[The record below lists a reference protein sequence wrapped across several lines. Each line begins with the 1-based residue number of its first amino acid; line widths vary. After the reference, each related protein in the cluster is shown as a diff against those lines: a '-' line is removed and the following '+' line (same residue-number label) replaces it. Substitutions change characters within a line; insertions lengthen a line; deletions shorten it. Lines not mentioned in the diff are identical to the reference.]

1 MRKVT
6 LLFSAIIAI
15 PLLIG
20 NVQGEVLHN
29 YYTIQEDT
37 EELANMYPDIAIYR
51 EHGESVLGLS
61 IFSVDVA
68 LNITELTD
76 EELRALPTMYVDGAH
91 HGNEQMSVEAAYF
104 FLKDVLEKSA
114 ANLSYLEGKRLVVT
128 PVVNVDGYAME
139 PIKCRNNMMGVDL
152 NRNYPYMWG
161 EYGTSGTPTICPI
174 SGTYR
179 GSSEGSEVET
189 QANMELMSG
198 MNMYVYLSGHTGSND
213 IVLPWQ
219 TTGENAVEIPDWN
232 LYERFLSQSYNVS
245 GLDYRDPSGAG
256 ESIAWGYGA
265 RTAVSVI
272 VEVDELQWL
281 GATLEDAREMLDNE
295 LKMYEMVW
303 ENLTL
308 MGGNIEI
315 KNIEN
320 GKIALM
326 NIGWGAAYN
335 ITYGKQ
341 IIGLVES
348 GEEIIF
354 NLEYETDGSMTDGI
368 SYNRMNITG
377 EEEAITEITIS
388 IKKEMGI
395 VEEENGIP
403 YPNITLVIL
412 TVIISVV
419 LRARND

>member
-1 MRKVT
+1 MKKIT
-6 LLFSAIIAI
+6 LLLGVIIAL

-20 NVQGEVLHN
+20 SAQGEILHN

-51 EHGESVLGLS
+51 EHGESSLGGLS

-68 LNITELTD
+68 LNITELSE
-76 EELRALPTMYVDGAH
+76 EELRAMPTMYVDAAH
-91 HGNEQMSVEAAYF
+91 HGNEQMAVEAAYF
-104 FLKDVLEKSA
+104 FLKEVLEKSA
-114 ANLSYLEGKRLVVT
+114 SNPAYLEGKRLVVT
-128 PVVNVDGYAME
+128 PVVNADGYS
-139 PIKCRNNMMGVDL
+139 IDCRNNAMGVDL

-161 EYGTSGTPTICPI
+161 EYGTSGTPSFCPA

-179 GSSEGSEVET
+179 GSSAGSEIET

-213 IVLPWQ
+213 IVLPWKI
-219 TTGENAVEIPDWN
+219 TGEYAVEIPDWE
-232 LYERFLSQSYNVS
+232 LYEQFLETSNNVS
-245 GLDYRDPSGAG
+245 GLGYRDPSGAG

-272 VEVDELQWL
+272 VEVDELQWI
-281 GATLEDAREMLDNE
+281 GATLEDARGMLDNE

-315 KNIEN
+315 KGIEN

-326 NIGWGAAYN
+326 NMGWGAAYN

-348 GEEIIF
+348 GEEIIL
-354 NLEYETDGSMTDGI
+354 NVEYETDGSMTDGI

-377 EEEAITEITIS
+377 EEESITEITIS
-388 IKKEMGI
+388 IKEEMRI
-395 VEEENGIP
+395 VEEEKGIP

-412 TVIISVV
+412 TVVMSIM
-419 LRARND
+419 LRNRND

>member
-1 MRKVT
+1 MKKIT
-6 LLFSAIIAI
+6 LLLGVIIAL

-20 NVQGEVLHN
+20 SAQGEILHN

-51 EHGESVLGLS
+51 EHGESSLGGLS

-68 LNITELTD
+68 LNITELSE
-76 EELRALPTMYVDGAH
+76 EELRAMPTMYVDAAH
-91 HGNEQMSVEAAYF
+91 HGNEQMAVEAAYF
-104 FLKDVLEKSA
+104 FLKEVLEKSA
-114 ANLSYLEGKRLVVT
+114 SNPAYLEGKRLVVT
-128 PVVNVDGYAME
+128 PVVNADGYS
-139 PIKCRNNMMGVDL
+139 IDCRNNAMGVDL

-161 EYGTSGTPTICPI
+161 EYGTSGTPSFCPA

-179 GSSEGSEVET
+179 GSSAGSEIET

-213 IVLPWQ
+213 IVLPWKI
-219 TTGENAVEIPDWN
+219 TGEYAVEIPDWE
-232 LYERFLSQSYNVS
+232 LYEQFLETSNNVS
-245 GLDYRDPSGAG
+245 GLGYRDPSGAG

-272 VEVDELQWL
+272 VEVDELQWI
-281 GATLEDAREMLDNE
+281 GATLEDARGMLDNE

-315 KNIEN
+315 KGIEN

-326 NIGWGAAYN
+326 NMGWGAAYN

-348 GEEIIF
+348 GEEIIL
-354 NLEYETDGSMTDGI
+354 NVEYETDGSMTDGI

-377 EEEAITEITIS
+377 EEESITEITIS
-388 IKKEMGI
+388 IKEEMGI

-412 TVIISVV
+412 TVVMSIM
-419 LRARND
+419 LRNRND

>member
-1 MRKVT
+1 MSKLT

-51 EHGESVLGLS
+51 EHGESVSGLS

-68 LNITELTD
+68 LNITGLTD
-76 EELRALPTMYVDGAH
+76 EELRALPTMYVDAAH
-91 HGNEQMSVEAAYF
+91 HGNEQMAVEAAYF
-104 FLKDVLEKSA
+104 FLKEVLEKSA
-114 ANLSYLEGKRLVVT
+114 ENSSYLEGKRLVVT
-128 PVVNVDGYAME
+128 PVVNADGYS
-139 PIKCRNNMMGVDL
+139 IDCRNNIMGVDL

-161 EYGTSGTPTICPI
+161 EYGTSGTPTFCPA

-179 GSSEGSEVET
+179 GSSGGSEVET
-189 QANMELMSG
+189 QANMQLMSE

-213 IVLPWQ
+213 IVLPWKI
-219 TTGENAVEIPDWN
+219 TGEYAVEIPDWE
-232 LYERFLSQSYNVS
+232 LYEQFLEASNNAS
-245 GLDYRDPSGAG
+245 GLGYRDPSGAG

-281 GATLEDAREMLDNE
+281 GATLENAREMLDNE

-348 GEEIIF
+348 GEEIIL

>member
-1 MRKVT
+1 MKKIT
-6 LLFSAIIAI
+6 LLLGVIIAL

-20 NVQGEVLHN
+20 SAQGEILHN

-51 EHGESVLGLS
+51 EHGESSLGGLS

-68 LNITELTD
+68 LNITELSE
-76 EELRALPTMYVDGAH
+76 EELRAMPTMYVDAAH
-91 HGNEQMSVEAAYF
+91 HGNEQMAVEAAYF
-104 FLKDVLEKSA
+104 FLKEVLEKSA
-114 ANLSYLEGKRLVVT
+114 SNPAYLEGKRLVVT
-128 PVVNVDGYAME
+128 PVVNADGYS
-139 PIKCRNNMMGVDL
+139 IDCRNNAMGVDL

-161 EYGTSGTPTICPI
+161 EYGTSGTPSFCPA

-179 GSSEGSEVET
+179 GSSAGSEIET

-213 IVLPWQ
+213 IVLPWKI
-219 TTGENAVEIPDWN
+219 TGEYAVEIPDWE
-232 LYERFLSQSYNVS
+232 LYEQFLETSNNVS
-245 GLDYRDPSGAG
+245 GLGYRDPSGAG

-272 VEVDELQWL
+272 VEVDELQWI
-281 GATLEDAREMLDNE
+281 GATLEDARGMLDNE

-315 KNIEN
+315 KGIEN

-326 NIGWGAAYN
+326 NMGWGAAYN

-348 GEEIIF
+348 GEEIIL
-354 NLEYETDGSMTDGI
+354 NVEYETDGSMTDGI

-377 EEEAITEITIS
+377 EEESITEITIS
-388 IKKEMGI
+388 IKEEMGI
-395 VEEENGIP
+395 VEEEKGIP

-412 TVIISVV
+412 TVVMSIM
-419 LRARND
+419 LRNRND

>member
-1 MRKVT
+1 MKKIT
-6 LLFSAIIAI
+6 LLLGAIIAL

-20 NVQGEVLHN
+20 SAQGEILHN

-51 EHGESVLGLS
+51 EHGESSLGGLS

-68 LNITELTD
+68 LNITELSE
-76 EELRALPTMYVDGAH
+76 EELRAMPTMYVDAAH
-91 HGNEQMSVEAAYF
+91 HGNEQMAVEAAYF
-104 FLKDVLEKSA
+104 FLKEVLEKSA
-114 ANLSYLEGKRLVVT
+114 SNPAYLEGKRLVVT
-128 PVVNVDGYAME
+128 PVVNADGYS
-139 PIKCRNNMMGVDL
+139 IDCRNNAMGVDL

-161 EYGTSGTPTICPI
+161 EYGTSGTPSFCPA

-179 GSSEGSEVET
+179 GSSAGSEIET

-213 IVLPWQ
+213 IVLPWKI
-219 TTGENAVEIPDWN
+219 TGEYAVEIPDWE
-232 LYERFLSQSYNVS
+232 LYERFLETSNNVS
-245 GLDYRDPSGAG
+245 GLGYRDPSGAG

-272 VEVDELQWL
+272 VEVDELQWI
-281 GATLEDAREMLDNE
+281 GATLEDARGMLDNE

-315 KNIEN
+315 KGIEN

-326 NIGWGAAYN
+326 NMGWGAAYN

-348 GEEIIF
+348 GEEIIL
-354 NLEYETDGSMTDGI
+354 NVEYETDGSMTDGI

-377 EEEAITEITIS
+377 EEESITEITIS
-388 IKKEMGI
+388 IKEEMGI

-412 TVIISVV
+412 TVVMSIM
-419 LRARND
+419 LRNRND

>member
-1 MRKVT
+1 MKKIT
-6 LLFSAIIAI
+6 LLLGAIIAL

-20 NVQGEVLHN
+20 SAQGEILHN

-51 EHGESVLGLS
+51 EHGESSLGGLS

-68 LNITELTD
+68 LNITELS
-76 EELRALPTMYVDGAH
+76 EKELRAMPTMYVDAAH
-91 HGNEQMSVEAAYF
+91 HGNEQMAVEAAYF
-104 FLKDVLEKSA
+104 FLKEVLEKSA
-114 ANLSYLEGKRLVVT
+114 SNPAYLEGKRLVVT
-128 PVVNVDGYAME
+128 PVVNADGYS
-139 PIKCRNNMMGVDL
+139 IDCRNNAMGVDL

-161 EYGTSGTPTICPI
+161 EYGTSGTPSFCPA

-179 GSSEGSEVET
+179 GSSAGSEIET

-213 IVLPWQ
+213 IVLPWKI
-219 TTGENAVEIPDWN
+219 TGEYAVEIPDWE
-232 LYERFLSQSYNVS
+232 LYEQFLETSNNVS
-245 GLDYRDPSGAG
+245 GLGYRDPSGAG

-272 VEVDELQWL
+272 VEVDELQWI
-281 GATLEDAREMLDNE
+281 GATLEDARGMLDNE

-315 KNIEN
+315 KGIEN

-326 NIGWGAAYN
+326 NMGWGAAYN

-348 GEEIIF
+348 GEEIIL
-354 NLEYETDGSMTDGI
+354 NVEYETDGSMTDGI

-377 EEEAITEITIS
+377 EEESITEITIS
-388 IKKEMGI
+388 IKEEMRI
-395 VEEENGIP
+395 VEEEKGIP

-412 TVIISVV
+412 TVVMSIM
-419 LRARND
+419 LRNRND

>member
-1 MRKVT
+1 MNKIT
-6 LLFSAIIAI
+6 LLLGAIIAL

-20 NVQGEVLHN
+20 SAQGEILHN

-51 EHGESVLGLS
+51 EHGESSLGGLS

-68 LNITELTD
+68 LNITELSE
-76 EELRALPTMYVDGAH
+76 EELRAMPTMYVDAAH
-91 HGNEQMSVEAAYF
+91 HGNEQMAVEAAYF
-104 FLKDVLEKSA
+104 FLKEVLEKSA
-114 ANLSYLEGKRLVVT
+114 SNPAYLEGKRLVVT
-128 PVVNVDGYAME
+128 PVVNADGYS
-139 PIKCRNNMMGVDL
+139 IDCRNNAMGVDL

-161 EYGTSGTPTICPI
+161 EYGTSGTPSFCPA

-179 GSSEGSEVET
+179 GSSAGSEIET
-189 QANMELMSG
+189 QANIELMSG

-213 IVLPWQ
+213 IVLPWKI
-219 TTGENAVEIPDWN
+219 TGEYAVEIPDWE
-232 LYERFLSQSYNVS
+232 LYERFLETSNNVS
-245 GLDYRDPSGAG
+245 GLGYRDPSGAG

-272 VEVDELQWL
+272 VEVDELQWI
-281 GATLEDAREMLDNE
+281 GATLEDARGMLDNE

-308 MGGNIEI
+308 MGGNMEI
-315 KNIEN
+315 KDIEN

-326 NIGWGAAYN
+326 NMGWGAAYN

-348 GEEIIF
+348 GEEIIL
-354 NLEYETDGSMTDGI
+354 NVEYETDGSMTDGI

-377 EEEAITEITIS
+377 EEESITEITIS
-388 IKKEMGI
+388 IKEEMGI

-412 TVIISVV
+412 TVVMSIM
-419 LRARND
+419 LRKRND

>member
-1 MRKVT
+1 MKKIT
-6 LLFSAIIAI
+6 LLLGAIIAL

-20 NVQGEVLHN
+20 SAQGEILHN

-51 EHGESVLGLS
+51 EHGESSLGGLS

-68 LNITELTD
+68 LNITELSE
-76 EELRALPTMYVDGAH
+76 EELQAMPTMYVDAAH
-91 HGNEQMSVEAAYF
+91 HGNEQMAVEAAYF
-104 FLKDVLEKSA
+104 FLKEVLEKSA
-114 ANLSYLEGKRLVVT
+114 SNPAYLEGKRLVVT
-128 PVVNVDGYAME
+128 PVVNADGYS
-139 PIKCRNNMMGVDL
+139 IDCRNNAMGVDL

-161 EYGTSGTPTICPI
+161 EYGTSGTPSFCPA

-179 GSSEGSEVET
+179 GSSAGSEIET

-213 IVLPWQ
+213 IVLPWKI
-219 TTGENAVEIPDWN
+219 TGEYAVEIPDWE
-232 LYERFLSQSYNVS
+232 LYERFLETSNNVS
-245 GLDYRDPSGAG
+245 GLGYRDPSGAG

-272 VEVDELQWL
+272 VEVDELQWI
-281 GATLEDAREMLDNE
+281 GATLEDARGMLDNE

-315 KNIEN
+315 KGIEN
-320 GKIALM
+320 SKIALM
-326 NIGWGAAYN
+326 NMGWGAAYN

-348 GEEIIF
+348 GEEIIL
-354 NLEYETDGSMTDGI
+354 NVEYETDGSMTDGI

-377 EEEAITEITIS
+377 EEESITEITIS
-388 IKKEMGI
+388 IKEEMGI

-412 TVIISVV
+412 TVVMSIM
-419 LRARND
+419 LRNRND

>member
-1 MRKVT
+1 MNKIT
-6 LLFSAIIAI
+6 LLLGAIIAL

-20 NVQGEVLHN
+20 STQGEILHN

-51 EHGESVLGLS
+51 EHGESSLGGLS

-68 LNITELTD
+68 LNITELSE
-76 EELRALPTMYVDGAH
+76 EELRAMPTMYVDAAH
-91 HGNEQMSVEAAYF
+91 HGNEQMAVEAAYF
-104 FLKDVLEKSA
+104 FLKEVLEKSA
-114 ANLSYLEGKRLVVT
+114 SNPAYLEGKRLVVT
-128 PVVNVDGYAME
+128 PVVNADGYS
-139 PIKCRNNMMGVDL
+139 IDCRNNAMGVDL

-161 EYGTSGTPTICPI
+161 EYGTSGTPSFCPA

-179 GSSEGSEVET
+179 GSSAGSEIET

-213 IVLPWQ
+213 IVLPWKI
-219 TTGENAVEIPDWN
+219 TGEYAVEIPDWE
-232 LYERFLSQSYNVS
+232 LYEQFLETSNNVS
-245 GLDYRDPSGAG
+245 GLGYRDPSGAG

-272 VEVDELQWL
+272 VEVDELQWI
-281 GATLEDAREMLDNE
+281 GATLEDARGMLDNE

-308 MGGNIEI
+308 MGGNMEI
-315 KNIEN
+315 KGIEN

-326 NIGWGAAYN
+326 NMGWGAAYN

-348 GEEIIF
+348 GEEIIL
-354 NLEYETDGSMTDGI
+354 NVEYETDGSMTDGI

-377 EEEAITEITIS
+377 EEESITEITIS
-388 IKKEMGI
+388 IKEEMGI

-412 TVIISVV
+412 TVVMSIM
-419 LRARND
+419 LRNRND